1 MRTQQIEFWSGDFGR
16 DYTDR
21 NTTTDHE
28 AWNKQ
33 YVEKYGVSR
42 LNMNDEFLR
51 DLPKNL
57 RVLEVGCNTGQQ
69 LEALRQQGFK
79 NIAGIE
85 LQLYAA
91 KHARNRAIGIPV
103 LQGSGFEI
111 PFKAGSFD
119 LVFTSGVLIH
129 IAPDDLSII
138 MSEIYRCTSR
148 FIWGFEYYADNMTE
162 INYRGNSSVLWK
174 TDHAAMFMRSFP
186 DLTLIKKKL
195 YPYMNEKENGN
206 VDCMYMLKKRS

>member
-1 MRTQQIEFWSGDFGR
+1 MRTQQTDFWSGDFGR

-21 NTTTDHE
+21 NTSDHE

-33 YVEKYGVSR
+33 YFEKYGVSR

-69 LEALRQQGFK
+69 LEALYQQGFK
-79 NIAGIE
+79 NVAGIE
-85 LQLYAA
+85 LQFYAA
-91 KHARNRAIGIPV
+91 KHARDCAIGIPV

-111 PFKAGSFD
+111 PFKTGSLD

-138 MSEIYRCTSR
+138 MGEIYRCTSR
-148 FIWGFEYYADNMTE
+148 FIWGFEYYSDSMTE
-162 INYRGNSSVLWK
+162 INYRGNTSVLWK
-174 TDHAAMFMRSFP
+174 ADHASMFMRSFP
-186 DLTLIKKKL
+186 DLTLIKKRF
-195 YPYMNEKENGN
+195 YPYINDNELGN
-206 VDCMYMLKKRS
+206 ADCMYLLEKQT

>member
-1 MRTQQIEFWSGDFGR
+1 MRTQQIEFWSGEFGR
-16 DYTDR
+16 DYTAR
-21 NTTTDHE
+21 NTTDHE
-28 AWNKQ
+28 SWDRQ
-33 YVEKYGVSR
+33 YVEKYNVSR
-42 LNMNDEFLR
+42 LSMNDEFLR

-57 RVLEVGCNTGQQ
+57 HVLEVGCNTGQQ
-69 LEALRQQGFK
+69 LEALRRQGFK

-85 LQLYAA
+85 LQFYAA
-91 KHARNRAIGIPV
+91 KHARGRAIGIPV

-111 PFKAGSFD
+111 PFKTGSFD

-162 INYRGNSSVLWK
+162 ISYRGNTNVLWK
-174 TDHAAMFMRSFP
+174 TDHASMFMRSFP
-186 DLTLIKKKL
+186 DLTLIRKKL
-195 YPYMNEKENGN
+195 YPYINDNELGKA
-206 VDCMYMLKKRS
+206 DCMYLLAKRT

>member
-16 DYTDR
+16 VYTDR
-21 NTTTDHE
+21 NTSDHE
-28 AWNKQ
+28 VWNNQ

-79 NIAGIE
+79 KIAGIE
-85 LQLYAA
+85 LQFYAT
-91 KHARNRAIGIPV
+91 KHARDRAIGIPV

-111 PFKAGSFD
+111 PFKTGSFD

-129 IAPDDLSII
+129 IAPDDLPAI
-138 MSEIYRCTSR
+138 MGEMHRCTSR
-148 FIWGFEYYADNMTE
+148 FIWGFEYYADKMTE
-162 INYRGNSSVLWK
+162 INYRGNTSVLWK
-174 TDHAAMFMRSFP
+174 SDHASMFMRSFP

-206 VDCMYMLKKRS
+206 VDCMYMLKKPN

>member
-1 MRTQQIEFWSGDFGR
+1 MRTEQIEFWSGDFGR

-21 NTTTDHE
+21 NSSHHE
-28 AWNKQ
+28 VWNKQ

-42 LNMNDEFLR
+42 LKMNDEFLR

-69 LEALRQQGFK
+69 LVALNQQGFI

-85 LQLYAA
+85 LQFYAA
-91 KHARNRAIGIPV
+91 KHARDRAIRIPI

-111 PFKAGSFD
+111 PFKTSSFD

-174 TDHAAMFMRSFP
+174 TDHASMFMRIFP
-186 DLTLIKKKL
+186 DLTLIKKRF
-195 YPYMNEKENGN
+195 YPYINGNEHGN
-206 VDCMYMLKKRS
+206 VDCMYLLEKQL